1 MGEPGLSWVSQV
13 YHEPGLLWVS
23 QVGMGE
29 PGLSWV
35 SQGAINEAYGACH
48 DVMMSHAVMNKVRCA
63 KWGQA
68 AASGML

>member
-1 MGEPGLSWVSQV
+1 
-13 YHEPGLLWVS
+13 
-23 QVGMGE
+23 MGE